1 MNKVLIISYY
11 WPPKISPGV
20 FRWYY
25 FSKYLPNYG
34 YKPIVFTPLTSKV
47 NNSRNQF
54 DNNIDLIKRKI
65 FDPSD
70 ILSSLFKTNINKGIL
85 SSSNS
90 ILNNFLS
97 WIRINFFIPDSRIFW
112 VKPSVNYLK
121 KYIENNNIKTI
132 ITTGPPHSI
141 HLIGLKIKEILNIN
155 WIADFRDPW
164 SSWDI
169 LQAMKPNN
177 IIINKHKELEKKILK
192 NANKVI
198 VTNPNL
204 YSEFLNIIDANKL
217 ELLTN
222 GTLLFKSKKQYGS
235 KKFKIS
241 YLGLLNKFR
250 FPKVFFN
257 VLKELIIKNDEI
269 DKDIEIFISGTIDKS
284 IYNYLI
290 NDSILKT
297 KINYVQ
303 NVEYENTF
311 HHFNSSSLLLLLLN
325 KKSINTTPTKVFDY
339 ATSGTPVLTLGEKKD
354 KNMDL
359 LLREL
364 SLEKIVSYSD
374 KISIEKTILR
384 SYKNFKLNIKNK
396 PSENIKKYDRKYLAE
411 KLSKILDYYY

>member
-141 HLIGLKIKEILNIN
+141 HLIGLKIKDILNIN

-169 LQAMKPNN
+169 LQDMKPNN
-177 IIINKHKELEKKILK
+177 KIINKHKELEKKILK

-396 PSENIKKYDRKYLAE
+396 PSENIQKYDRKYLAE

>member
-141 HLIGLKIKEILNIN
+141 HLIGLKIKDILNIN

-169 LQAMKPNN
+169 LQDMKPNN
-177 IIINKHKELEKKILK
+177 KVINKHKELEKKILK

-297 KINYVQ
+297 KLNYVQ

-396 PSENIKKYDRKYLAE
+396 PSDNIKKYDRKYLAE

>member
-141 HLIGLKIKEILNIN
+141 HLIGLKIKDILNIN

-169 LQAMKPNN
+169 LQDMKPNN
-177 IIINKHKELEKKILK
+177 KIINKHKELEKKILK

-297 KINYVQ
+297 KLNYVQ

-396 PSENIKKYDRKYLAE
+396 PSDNIKKYDRKYLAE

>member
-34 YKPIVFTPLTSKV
+34 YKPIVFTPLTSKS
-47 NNSRNQF
+47 NNSKNKF

-70 ILSSLFKTNINKGIL
+70 IISKYLNNNINKGIL

-90 ILNNFLS
+90 ILNNFLN

-112 VKPSVNYLK
+112 VNPSVNFLK
-121 KYIENNNIKTI
+121 KYIKDNNIKTI
-132 ITTGPPHSI
+132 ITSGPPHSM
-141 HLIGLKIKEILNIN
+141 HLIGLKIKDILNIN

-169 LQAMKPNN
+169 LDAMKPRDK
-177 IIINKHKELEKKILK
+177 IINKHKELEKKILK
-192 NANKVI
+192 NADKVI
-198 VTNPNL
+198 VTNRNL
-204 YSEFLNIIDANKL
+204 YSEFLNIIDDNKL

-222 GTLLFKSKKQYGS
+222 GTLLFKNKKKYLS

-257 VLKELIIKNDEI
+257 VLKEIIIKNDDIE
-269 DKDIEIFISGTIDKS
+269 KDIEIFISGTIDNS

-297 KINYVQ
+297 KINYVK
-303 NVEYENTF
+303 NIEYENTF

-325 KKSINTTPTKVFDY
+325 KKSINTTPTKIFDY
-339 ATSGTPVLTLGEKKD
+339 ASSGTPVLTLGEKKD
-354 KNMDL
+354 KYMDL
-359 LLREL
+359 LLEEL

-374 KISIEKTILR
+374 KTSIENSILK
-384 SYKNFKLNIKNK
+384 SYKNFKLKIKNK
-396 PSENIKKYDRKYLAE
+396 PSENIKKYDRKYLTE

>member
-141 HLIGLKIKEILNIN
+141 HLIGLKIKDILNIN

-169 LQAMKPNN
+169 LQDMKPNN
-177 IIINKHKELEKKILK
+177 KVINKHKELEKKILK

-396 PSENIKKYDRKYLAE
+396 PSDNIKKYDRKYLAE

>member
-141 HLIGLKIKEILNIN
+141 HLIGLKIKDILNIN

-169 LQAMKPNN
+169 LQDMKPNN
-177 IIINKHKELEKKILK
+177 KIINKHKELEKKILK

-297 KINYVQ
+297 KLNYVQ

>member
-169 LQAMKPNN
+169 LQDMKPNN
-177 IIINKHKELEKKILK
+177 KIMNKHKELEKKILK

-396 PSENIKKYDRKYLAE
+396 PSDNIKKYDRKYLAE

>member
-257 VLKELIIKNDEI
+257 VLKELKIKNDEI

>member
-141 HLIGLKIKEILNIN
+141 HLIGLKIKDILNIN

-177 IIINKHKELEKKILK
+177 TIINKHKELEKKILK

-396 PSENIKKYDRKYLAE
+396 PSDNIKKYDRKYLAE

>member
-141 HLIGLKIKEILNIN
+141 HLIGLKIKDILNIN

-169 LQAMKPNN
+169 LQDMKPNN
-177 IIINKHKELEKKILK
+177 KIINKHKELEKKILK

-359 LLREL
+359 LLMEL
-364 SLEKIVSYSD
+364 HLKMELYSF
-374 KISIEKTILR
+374 IEV
-384 SYKNFKLNIKNK
+384 
-396 PSENIKKYDRKYLAE
+396 
-411 KLSKILDYYY
+411 

>member
-90 ILNNFLS
+90 ILNNFLT

-141 HLIGLKIKEILNIN
+141 HLIGLKIKDILNIN

-169 LQAMKPNN
+169 LQDMKPNN
-177 IIINKHKELEKKILK
+177 KIINKHKELEKKILK

>member
-121 KYIENNNIKTI
+121 KYIANNNIKTI

-141 HLIGLKIKEILNIN
+141 HLIGLKIKDILNIN

-169 LQAMKPNN
+169 LQDMKPNN
-177 IIINKHKELEKKILK
+177 KIINKHKELEKKILK

-297 KINYVQ
+297 KLNYVQ

-396 PSENIKKYDRKYLAE
+396 PSDNIKKYDRKYLAE

>member
-141 HLIGLKIKEILNIN
+141 HLIGLKIKDILNIN

-169 LQAMKPNN
+169 LQDMKPNN
-177 IIINKHKELEKKILK
+177 KIINKHKELEKKILK

-396 PSENIKKYDRKYLAE
+396 PSDNIKKYDRKYLAE